1 MAVLFNPITV
11 ELPMDIG
18 IPEEYIPEQ
27 KTRIKLY
34 RRIASIHEE
43 EKLIGLKDEFQER
56 FGPLPE
62 IVQNLFFQILVKI
75 KAEKIGLSAVVKE
88 GNSIVLRFSSFAN
101 EMERGPLP
109 EVGGGIRPGKNA
121 YWLTLMNFQSDE
133 WRNDLLVAMDLVED
147 RLAQQR
153 IRSKDFGEQAEKSGV
168 MSFLG
173 IEKSP

>member
-1 MAVLFNPITV
+1 
-11 ELPMDIG
+11 
-18 IPEEYIPEQ
+18 
-27 KTRIKLY
+27 
-34 RRIASIHEE
+34 
-43 EKLIGLKDEFQER
+43 
-56 FGPLPE
+56 
-62 IVQNLFFQILVKI
+62 
-75 KAEKIGLSAVVKE
+75 
-88 GNSIVLRFSSFAN
+88 
-101 EMERGPLP
+101 LP